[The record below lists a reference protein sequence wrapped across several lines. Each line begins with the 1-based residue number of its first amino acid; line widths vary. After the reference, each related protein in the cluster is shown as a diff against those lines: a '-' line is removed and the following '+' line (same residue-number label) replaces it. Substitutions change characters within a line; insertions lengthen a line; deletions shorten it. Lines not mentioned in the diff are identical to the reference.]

1 MSDRERIRVT
11 ARETLS
17 NERRRLE
24 KLTYEYDRSD
34 GSTQLLTNEIYSVND
49 GAAGLLYDV
58 ARGTVVL
65 VRQFRLPAYLQ
76 GSSGFT
82 LEAAA
87 GFLDGAS
94 PEDRVREEIMEEA
107 GYRVSSVKKVCEAL
121 MVPGC
126 VTHTVYGFVAPYTP
140 EDKIAAGGGL
150 LEEGEDIS
158 VVELSIDEALRMIE
172 SGEIV
177 DGKTIILLQYAA
189 LHLFRSRQDVGS

>member
-1 MSDRERIRVT
+1 MPGRERVRVI

-17 NERRRLE
+17 SERRRLE
-24 KLTYEYDRSD
+24 KLTFEYDRSD
-34 GSTQLLTNEIYSVND
+34 GSTQQLTNEIYHVDD

-58 ARGTVVL
+58 ERRTVVL

-76 GSSGFT
+76 GASGFT

-87 GFLDGAS
+87 GFLDGVS
-94 PEDRVREEIMEEA
+94 PEERVHEEIMEEA
-107 GYRVSSVKKVCEAL
+107 GYRVASAKKVFEAL

-126 VTHTVYGFVAPYTP
+126 LTHTVHCFVAPYTP
-140 EDKIAAGGGL
+140 ADRIAAGGGL

-158 VVELSIDEALRMIE
+158 VIELSIDDALTMIE

-177 DGKTIILLQYAA
+177 DAKTIMLLQYAQ
-189 LHLFRSRQDVGS
+189 LRLFGKP

>member
-1 MSDRERIRVT
+1 MSGRERIRVT
-11 ARETLS
+11 ERVTLS

-24 KLTYEYDRSD
+24 KLTFEYDRSD
-34 GSTQLLTNEIYSVND
+34 GTTQLLNHEIYHVDD
-49 GAAGLLYDV
+49 GAAGLLYDLE
-58 ARGTVVL
+58 RRTVVL

-76 GSSGFT
+76 GGSGYT

-94 PEDRVREEIMEEA
+94 PEDRVRTEIMEEA
-107 GYRVSSVKKVCEAL
+107 GYRVSSVKKVYEAL

-126 VTHTVYGFVAPYTP
+126 VIHTVYGFVSPYTAN
-140 EDKIAAGGGL
+140 DKVAAGGGL

-158 VVELSIDEALRMIE
+158 VVELSIDDALAMIE

-177 DGKTIILLQYAA
+177 DAKTIMLLQYVA
-189 LHLFRSRQDVGS
+189 LRLFRTP

>member
-1 MSDRERIRVT
+1 MKMSDRDRVRVT
-11 ARETLS
+11 SRETLS

-24 KLTYEYDRSD
+24 KLSFEYDRSD
-34 GSTQLLTNEIYSVND
+34 GTTQRLTHEIYQVDD

-58 ARGTVVL
+58 ARRTVVL
-65 VRQFRLPAYLQ
+65 VRQFRLPTYLQ

-87 GFLDGAS
+87 GFLDGSS
-94 PEDRVREEIMEEA
+94 PEERVRQEIVEEA
-107 GYRVSSVKKVCEAL
+107 GYRVSSVKQVYAAL

-140 EDKIAAGGGL
+140 DDKVAAGGGL
-150 LEEGEDIS
+150 PEEGEDIS
-158 VVELSIDEALRMIE
+158 VIELSIDDALAMIE

-177 DGKTIILLQYAA
+177 DAKTIMLLQYAE
-189 LHLFRSRQDVGS
+189 LRLFRAS

>member
-1 MSDRERIRVT
+1 MSDRERIRVK

-24 KLTYEYDRSD
+24 RLTYEYDRSD
-34 GSTQLLTNEIYSVND
+34 GSTQILTNEIYHVDD

-58 ARGTVVL
+58 ARRTVVL

-76 GSSGFT
+76 GSSGYT

-94 PEDRVREEIMEEA
+94 PEDRVRQEIMEEA
-107 GYRVSSVKKVCEAL
+107 GYRVSSVTKVYEGL

-140 EDKIAAGGGL
+140 EDKIAPGGGL

-158 VVELSIDEALRMIE
+158 VVELSIDDAIAMIE

-177 DGKTIILLQYAA
+177 DAKTIMLLQHAA
-189 LHLFRSRQDVGS
+189 LCLFRRA